1 VSRGWNAGATLA
13 LAGVL
18 AACTSGGS
26 SSSPQVTPTVLPTTA
41 ATTPVGQQIQRL
53 AQLGLRA
60 SYRANYVAR
69 QDKRPH
75 RADWQVART
84 PSALRIDVVTGGRTA
99 TLIVGTKGAFSCAR
113 AGKRR
118 ACFRVAKPGRP
129 VPPPFDH
136 APQALF
142 AADLLSL
149 ARHAGA
155 YAVRAATAP
164 EGGGRG
170 ADSCFRVRATSAA
183 PAPRVP
189 TGVYCFADVGV
200 LTAIRFPTG
209 STVRLVDVR
218 MHRPGPATFRPY
230 SSPTP
235 LPG

>member
-13 LAGVL
+13 LAGAL
-18 AACTSGGS
+18 AACSGGGS
-26 SSSPQVTPTVLPTTA
+26 STPRATPTVTPTTV
-41 ATTPVGQQIQRL
+41 ATTPVGEQIQGL
-53 AQLGLRA
+53 ARLGLRA
-60 SYRANYVAR
+60 SYRAGYVAR

-75 RADWQVART
+75 RADWRVART
-84 PSALRIDVVTGGRTA
+84 PSALRIDVITGGRTA
-99 TLIVGTKGAFSCAR
+99 TLIVGPKGAFSCAR

-142 AADLLSL
+142 AADLVSL
-149 ARHAGA
+149 AQHAGA
-155 YAVRAATAP
+155 YAVTPATTA

-170 ADSCFRVRATSAA
+170 GDSCFRVRATATA
-183 PAPRVP
+183 PKPRVP
-189 TGVYCFADVGV
+189 AGIYCFADVGV

-218 MHRPGPATFRPY
+218 MARPGPTTFRPY